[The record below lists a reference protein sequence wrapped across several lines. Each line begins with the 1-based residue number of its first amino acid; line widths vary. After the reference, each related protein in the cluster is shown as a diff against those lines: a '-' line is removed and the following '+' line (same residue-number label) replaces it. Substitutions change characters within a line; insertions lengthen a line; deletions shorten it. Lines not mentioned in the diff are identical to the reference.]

1 MSQSKVAL
9 RSPLKDK
16 PLRNPGQS
24 LDKTLFDV
32 REKYLDNLVIL
43 IITGSIFLAAVVQWL
58 LKIPPLAMVYVA
70 AFYFAAA
77 LILCVPRMLKKIP
90 ELKRLRQ
97 ARDGERAVAEC
108 LDLLKKEGHNVFH
121 DVVGADFNVDHVV
134 VGPKGVFTVETKT
147 LNKRAGQHTKLY
159 FDGESVRVGDAEL
172 PDNPVVQARV
182 QAEWFK
188 KTLFDSTS
196 RIFAVK
202 PVVVFPGWFVECTSK
217 AKRNDTW
224 VLEPKALRGFLK
236 YEPDRMTPEDVSLVS
251 FHLKRY
257 IRASNS

>member
-1 MSQSKVAL
+1 MPQAKAAL
-9 RSPLKDK
+9 RSS
-16 PLRNPGQS
+16 LRGNLLQNPGQS

-32 REKYLDNLVIL
+32 REKYLDNLVVL
-43 IITGSIFLAAVVQWL
+43 ITTGSIFLAAVMQWL
-58 LKIPPLAMVYVA
+58 LKVPPLIMVYTA

-77 LILCVPRMLKKIP
+77 LIFCVPKMLKKIP

-121 DVVGADFNVDHVV
+121 DVVGADFNIDHVV
-134 VGPKGVFTVETKT
+134 VGPKGVFTVGTKT
-147 LNKRAGQHTKLY
+147 LNKRVSHNTKLY

-172 PDNPVVQARV
+172 PDNPVVQARA
-182 QAEWFK
+182 QAEWFR

-196 RIFAVK
+196 KIFAVK
-202 PVVVFPGWFVECTSK
+202 PVVVFPGWFVERT
-217 AKRNDTW
+217 AKTGSDAW
-224 VLEPKALRGFLK
+224 VLEPKALQAFLRN
-236 YEPDRMTPEDVSLVS
+236 EPDRMAPEDVSLVS

-257 IRASNS
+257 IRASN